1 MNENKRSIYDVDP
14 NMGESPV
21 AKVVREANALP
32 NEKRLK
38 ALSKLANAMISND
51 AEKDL
56 LEIFDYMERSVFDA
70 DWMKEEKTVSI
81 LRPILKECVGIYDI
95 KKTSFKQK
103 DIVRFEGITKEGK
116 NILSYLINNLDI
128 NAIEISTANGYSLEH
143 EIKKGYDVLIQEV
156 EID

>member
-1 MNENKRSIYDVDP
+1 MNENKKSIQGLITDK
-14 NMGESPV
+14 S
-21 AKVVREANALP
+21 A
-32 NEKRLK
+32 
-38 ALSKLANAMISND
+38 
-51 AEKDL
+51 KDL
-56 LEIFDYMERSVFDA
+56 LEIFDYMETNVFDEN
-70 DWMKEEKTVSI
+70 WKKEKKTVSI

-156 EID
+156 EVD

>member
-1 MNENKRSIYDVDP
+1 L
-14 NMGESPV
+14 GESPV

-32 NEKRLK
+32 DEKRLK
-38 ALSKLANAMISND
+38 ALSKLAEAMISND

-56 LEIFDYMERSVFDA
+56 LEIFDYMERKVFDE
-70 DWMKEEKTVSI
+70 DWKKEQETVSN
-81 LRPILKECVGIYDI
+81 LRPILKECAGIFDI

-103 DIVRFEGITKEGK
+103 DIVRFEGITTEGK

-156 EID
+156 EVD

>member
-1 MNENKRSIYDVDP
+1 MNENKKSIQ
-14 NMGESPV
+14 G
-21 AKVVREANALP
+21 L
-32 NEKRLK
+32 
-38 ALSKLANAMISND
+38 ISD
-51 AEKDL
+51 KSAKDL
-56 LEIFDYMERSVFDA
+56 LMIFDYMETNVFDA
-70 DWMKEEKTVSI
+70 DWMREQETVST
-81 LRPILKECVGIYDI
+81 LRPILKECAGVFDI

-116 NILSYLINNLDI
+116 NILSYLINNLEI

>member
-1 MNENKRSIYDVDP
+1 MNENKKSIYDVDP
-14 NMGESPV
+14 IMGESPV

-32 NEKRLK
+32 DEKRLK
-38 ALSKLANAMISND
+38 ALSKLAKAMISNE

-56 LEIFDYMERSVFDA
+56 LEIFDYMETNVFDA
-70 DWMKEEKTVSI
+70 DWMREEKTVST
-81 LRPILKECVGIYDI
+81 LRPILKECAGIFDI

-156 EID
+156 EVD